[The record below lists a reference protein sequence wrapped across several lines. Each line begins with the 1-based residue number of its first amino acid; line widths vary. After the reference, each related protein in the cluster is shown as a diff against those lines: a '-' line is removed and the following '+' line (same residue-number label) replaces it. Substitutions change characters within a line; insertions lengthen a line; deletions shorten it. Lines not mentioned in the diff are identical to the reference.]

1 MGDKWVKRSM
11 DCDSLA
17 SRQKIGS
24 MEYRFNRLC
33 VTLLC
38 AAPLAASAIYWN
50 PLRNAYVTRA
60 CSAPRSMRAFF
71 AAPVTSPISAARRSR
86 GAVRPPSTRS
96 TVGESAGAISRAA
109 LSCLMTPCTQ
119 RATANAMTPVNLR
132 NAGTRPSHTTS
143 RFPPLSRSVCPSQEF
158 QGPAVG
164 KAAHVTAPD
173 RDGKL
178 SLAGRSTTAHR
189 TTPYRNVAHG

>member
-38 AAPLAASAIYWN
+38 AAPLAVSAIYWN
-50 PLRNAYVTRA
+50 PLRNAYGTRA

-71 AAPVTSPISAARRSR
+71 CRSGDQPDIRSAPQPRR
-86 GAVRPPSTRS
+86 RPPSLHSIYCRGIGRRHQPHRPLVPDDAMYTTGYGSRHDARQPPQCRDPTLS
-96 TVGESAGAISRAA
+96 HHVQISSS
-109 LSCLMTPCTQ
+109 LQ
-119 RATANAMTPVNLR
+119 I
-132 NAGTRPSHTTS
+132 G
-143 RFPPLSRSVCPSQEF
+143 
-158 QGPAVG
+158 
-164 KAAHVTAPD
+164 VT
-173 RDGKL
+173 
-178 SLAGRSTTAHR
+178 LAGVPGPRGRKGR
-189 TTPYRNVAHG
+189 TRDRARP

>member
-1 MGDKWVKRSM
+1 MGDKWVKRST

-24 MEYRFNRLC
+24 IEYRFNRLC

-50 PLRNAYVTRA
+50 PLRNAYGTRA

-109 LSCLMTPCTQ
+109 LSRLMTPCTQ
-119 RATANAMTPVNLR
+119 RATAHAMTPVNRR
-132 NAGTRPSHTTS
+132 NAGTRPSHTTF
-143 RFPPLSRSVCPSQEF
+143 RFPPLSDRCAPRRSSRAPRSQR
-158 QGPAVG
+158 P
-164 KAAHVTAPD
+164 HT
-173 RDGKL
+173 
-178 SLAGRSTTAHR
+178 
-189 TTPYRNVAHG
+189 